1 MKLKIDT
8 PVMFSSYKVAYRL
21 YSDMSFQD
29 YTTLASAK
37 YMQTLSG
44 GEISQVAMVYNKV
57 VQEIPYE

>member
-8 PVMFSSYKVAYRL
+8 PVMFSSYKVMYRL

-29 YTTLASAK
+29 YTTLESAK
-37 YMQTLSG
+37 HMQTLSG
-44 GEISQVAMVYNKV
+44 GTISQVALVNKKV